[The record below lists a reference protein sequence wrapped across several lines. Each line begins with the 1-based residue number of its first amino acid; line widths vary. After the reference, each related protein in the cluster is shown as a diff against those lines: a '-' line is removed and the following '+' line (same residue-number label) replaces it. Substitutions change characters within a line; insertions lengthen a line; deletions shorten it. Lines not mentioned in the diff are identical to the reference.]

1 MNARAIYSLVAD
13 LETDI
18 AAAEAIAELL
28 TVLSGSRSEMPCM
41 ALGPLSDL
49 LRTHVGSL
57 DAKFKELHHMT
68 GGRDRCA

>member
-1 MNARAIYSLVAD
+1 MSRPAIYSLVAD

-28 TVLSGSRSEMPCM
+28 TVLSGSRADMSCM

-49 LRTHVGSL
+49 LRSHVGSL
-57 DAKFKELHHMT
+57 DAKFKELHRLT
-68 GGRDRCA
+68 AGDRKCA